1 MNNVDHPL
9 QCTECGKK
17 FTRRGALEAHW
28 NTHTGAK
35 PFKCEFPN
43 CEARFAARSNMVRH
57 RRIHGQQF
65 ANAAASPK
73 HATTFEPPIVNDQ
86 VVSQG
91 QIQVQWMQ
99 PNQASRGYTRYT
111 VPATTAGS
119 PSSSSSAQALTP
131 TVSPQDGQSGA
142 SGDHGGV

>member
-1 MNNVDHPL
+1 MPNVDHPFE
-9 QCTECGKK
+9 CTQCGKR
-17 FTRRGALEAHW
+17 FSRRGAFEAHR

-35 PFKCEFPN
+35 PFKCDFPN

-57 RRIHGQQF
+57 RRVHGKDF

-73 HATTFEPPIVNDQ
+73 RETTFEPPIVNDQ
-86 VVSQG
+86 VASRG

-111 VPATTAGS
+111 APAATAGS
-119 PSSSSSAQALTP
+119 PSSSSSVQAP
-131 TVSPQDGQSGA
+131 AAAAPEGGQGGDSSNHDGM
-142 SGDHGGV
+142 